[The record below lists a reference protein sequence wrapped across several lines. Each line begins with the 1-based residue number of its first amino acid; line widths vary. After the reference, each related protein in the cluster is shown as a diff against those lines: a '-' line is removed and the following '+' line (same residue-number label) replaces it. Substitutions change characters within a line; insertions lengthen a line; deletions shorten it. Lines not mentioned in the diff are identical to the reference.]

1 MTRNVKKEMKDF
13 SSKCYFPEKR
23 TLGLVASILAVENVV
38 APEGEIQKTA
48 KLGRATSGPW
58 RYRGCSINTKDG
70 ESHNEQPVVHGD
82 TDSVVASE
90 LVVTAP
96 SEQDRLAV
104 ARVASTERTVN
115 EQKQSRFKNLKIT
128 MS

>member
-1 MTRNVKKEMKDF
+1 MTIDQEKEMKDF

-58 RYRGCSINTKDG
+58 RYRGCSINTKHANRATSNLWSM
-70 ESHNEQPVVHGD
+70 EIQTPSLQVNWSSPHPVRRID
-82 TDSVVASE
+82 W
-90 LVVTAP
+90 L
-96 SEQDRLAV
+96 
-104 ARVASTERTVN
+104 
-115 EQKQSRFKNLKIT
+115 
-128 MS
+128 

>member
-1 MTRNVKKEMKDF
+1 MTIDQEKEMKDF

-58 RYRGCSINTKDG
+58 RYRGCSMDHNYKRH
-70 ESHNEQPVVHGD
+70 ESRDKQPVVHGD
-82 TDSVVASE
+82 TDSVVISE
-90 LVVTAP
+90 LVHFGKYTL
-96 SEQDRLAV
+96 EKY
-104 ARVASTERTVN
+104 T
-115 EQKQSRFKNLKIT
+115 
-128 MS
+128 